1 MRIQIYNWAGERQVA
16 KDIEA
21 LGYNSKFGHRE
32 VVNGDV
38 FEIAKKFVDIGRN
51 VMILQGDGEFCDF
64 VLAVDTRSFGQ
75 R

>member
-1 MRIQIYNWAGERQVA
+1 MKVQIYNWSGDRRINA
-16 KDIEA
+16 DIEA
-21 LGYNSKFGHRE
+21 LGYKHYAI
-32 VVNGDV
+32 VNGDV

-64 VLAVDTRSFGQ
+64 VLAIDTRSFGQ